1 MTMSEIITGKHDQ
14 VWALVD
20 AKSFYCSCEQ
30 LFDPTL
36 VNKPLVVLS
45 NNDGCCVALSD
56 QAKALGI
63 QRGAPWFKVER
74 NASMKGVHVRSSNYN
89 LYADM
94 SRRFIEE
101 LSKFSPCIEQYSI
114 DEAFVR
120 LDGFKL
126 DQLHDYGREIKN
138 TIYKNIGLPV
148 RVGIGATPTLAK
160 LGNHAAKVYERQVN
174 GVIQIDSDYK
184 REWLLARTEIQNIW
198 GIGPKT
204 ATRLRTSGIDN
215 ALQLSQKNAQEMR
228 RVWSVVLARTVMEL
242 QGVTCIAPGD
252 IDETRKQIL
261 SSRSFGQGITEFEE
275 LKSALAFHCQ
285 RAGEKLR
292 KQGSQANTVGVF
304 LRTNRYKQLPQRN
317 RSSAVALMCPS
328 QDNYKFIESALQQLK
343 QLYKEGYEYQ
353 KVGVILDELTP
364 AENNSFQLDMFDT
377 SDYDEAKRREL
388 MAITDMMNA
397 KFKNGIKPASVIATS
412 NWHMKQAHRSNRWT
426 TRLDEL
432 PIAKC

>member
-1 MTMSEIITGKHDQ
+1 MSDNLIGKRDQ
-14 VWALVD
+14 VWALID

-30 LFDPTL
+30 LFDPTIA
-36 VNKPLVVLS
+36 NKPVVVLS
-45 NNDGCCVALSD
+45 NNDGCCVALSE

-63 QRGAPWFKVER
+63 TRGAPWFKVER
-74 NASMKGVHVRSSNYN
+74 EARSKGVVVRSSNYT

-101 LSKFSPCIEQYSI
+101 LSNFSPCVEQYSI

-126 DQLHDYGREIKN
+126 DQLEDYGRQIKQ

-160 LGNHAAKVYERQVN
+160 LGNQAAKVYEQRVQ
-174 GVIQIDSDYK
+174 GVVQIDSDHK
-184 REWLLARTEIQNIW
+184 REWLLARTDVQNIW
-198 GIGPKT
+198 GIGAKT
-204 ATRLRTSGIDN
+204 ATRLRTMGIDN
-215 ALQLSQKNAQEMR
+215 ALQLSQKSAPEMR
-228 RVWSVVLARTVMEL
+228 RIWNVVLARTVMEL
-242 QGVTCIAPGD
+242 QGIACIDPGD
-252 IDETRKQIL
+252 IDETKKQIL
-261 SSRSFGQGITEFEE
+261 SSRSFGQGITDFEE

-292 KQGSQANTVGVF
+292 RQGSQANVVGVF
-304 LRTNRYKQLPQRN
+304 LRTNRYKQLPQLN
-317 RSSAVALMCPS
+317 RSSAVPLMCPS
-328 QDNYKFIESALQQLK
+328 QDNYKFIDSALQQLK
-343 QLYKEGYEYQ
+343 QIYKLGYEYQ

-364 AENNSFQLDMFDT
+364 AIDEGFQLDMFDT
-377 SDYDEAKRREL
+377 SAFDEAKRREL

-412 NWHMKQAHRSNRWT
+412 NWHMKQAFRSNRWT

>member
-1 MTMSEIITGKHDQ
+1 MSDNLIGKRDQ
-14 VWALVD
+14 VWALID

-30 LFDPTL
+30 LFDPTIA
-36 VNKPLVVLS
+36 NKPVVVLS
-45 NNDGCCVALSD
+45 NNDGCCVALSE

-63 QRGAPWFKVER
+63 TRGAPWFKVER
-74 NASMKGVHVRSSNYN
+74 EARSKGVVVRSSNYT

-101 LSKFSPCIEQYSI
+101 LSNFSPCVEQYSI

-126 DQLHDYGREIKN
+126 DQLEDYGRQIKQ

-160 LGNHAAKVYERQVN
+160 LGNQAAKVYEQRVQ
-174 GVIQIDSDYK
+174 GVVQIDSDHK
-184 REWLLARTEIQNIW
+184 REWLLARTDVQNIW
-198 GIGPKT
+198 GIGAKT
-204 ATRLRTSGIDN
+204 ATRLRTMGIDN
-215 ALQLSQKNAQEMR
+215 ALQLSQKSAPEMR
-228 RVWSVVLARTVMEL
+228 RIWNVVLARTVMEL
-242 QGVTCIAPGD
+242 QGIACIDPGD
-252 IDETRKQIL
+252 IDETKKQIL
-261 SSRSFGQGITEFEE
+261 SSRSFGQGITDFEE

-292 KQGSQANTVGVF
+292 RQGSQANVVGVF
-304 LRTNRYKQLPQRN
+304 LRTNRYKQLPQLN
-317 RSSAVALMCPS
+317 RSSAVPLMCPS
-328 QDNYKFIESALQQLK
+328 QDNYKFIDSVLQQLK
-343 QLYKEGYEYQ
+343 QIYKPGYEYQ
-353 KVGVILDELTP
+353 KIGVILDELTP
-364 AENNSFQLDMFDT
+364 AIDEGFQLDMFDT
-377 SDYDEAKRREL
+377 SAFDEAKRREL

-412 NWHMKQAHRSNRWT
+412 NWHMKQAFRSNRWT

>member
-1 MTMSEIITGKHDQ
+1 MSDNLIGKRDQ
-14 VWALVD
+14 VWALID

-30 LFDPTL
+30 LFDPTIA
-36 VNKPLVVLS
+36 NKPVVVLS
-45 NNDGCCVALSD
+45 NNDGCCVALSE

-63 QRGAPWFKVER
+63 TRGAPWFKVER
-74 NASMKGVHVRSSNYN
+74 EARSKGVVVRSSNYT

-101 LSKFSPCIEQYSI
+101 LSNFSPCVEQYSI

-126 DQLHDYGREIKN
+126 DQLEDYGRQIKQS
-138 TIYKNIGLPV
+138 IYKNIGLPV

-160 LGNHAAKVYERQVN
+160 LGNQAAKVYEQRVQ
-174 GVIQIDSDYK
+174 GVVQIDSDHK
-184 REWLLARTEIQNIW
+184 REWLLARTDVQNIW
-198 GIGPKT
+198 GIGAKT
-204 ATRLRTSGIDN
+204 ATRLRTMGIDN
-215 ALQLSQKNAQEMR
+215 ALQLSQKSAPEMR
-228 RVWSVVLARTVMEL
+228 RIWNVVLARTVMEL
-242 QGVTCIAPGD
+242 QGIACIDPGD
-252 IDETRKQIL
+252 IDETKKQIL
-261 SSRSFGQGITEFEE
+261 SSRSFGQGITDFEE

-292 KQGSQANTVGVF
+292 RQGSQANVVGVF
-304 LRTNRYKQLPQRN
+304 LRTNRYKQLPQLN
-317 RSSAVALMCPS
+317 RSSAVPLMCPS
-328 QDNYKFIESALQQLK
+328 QDNYKFIDSALQQLK
-343 QLYKEGYEYQ
+343 QIYKPGYEYQ

-364 AENNSFQLDMFDT
+364 AIDEGFQLDMFDT
-377 SDYDEAKRREL
+377 SAFDEAKRREL

-412 NWHMKQAHRSNRWT
+412 NWHMKQAFRSNRWT